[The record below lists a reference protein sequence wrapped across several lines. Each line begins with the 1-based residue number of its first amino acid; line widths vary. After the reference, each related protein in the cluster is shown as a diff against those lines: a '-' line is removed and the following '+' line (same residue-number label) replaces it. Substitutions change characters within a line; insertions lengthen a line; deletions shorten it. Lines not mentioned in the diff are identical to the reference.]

1 MAISSSKQIIED
13 IRLGKMV
20 ILMDDED
27 RENEGDLIMA
37 AEHITPEA
45 VNFMATHGRG
55 LICLTLTKERCH
67 NLGLPP
73 MVQDNNAQYTTN
85 FTVSIEAAE
94 GVTTGISAADRA
106 VTVQA
111 AVAKN
116 AKAVDLVQPGHIFP
130 LAAQEGG
137 VLTRAGHTE
146 AGCDLARLAGLEPAS
161 VIVEILNE
169 DGTMA
174 RRPDL
179 EIFAEKH
186 GVKLGTIADLI
197 EYRNNTETTIERVAS
212 CQLPTEFGDFE
223 LVTYRDTIDNQIHYA
238 LQKETVKK
246 GDAPLVRVHLQDTF
260 TDLLHSNRAADR
272 SWSLDRAMQRIGRD
286 GGVLVVLG
294 HEESP
299 QSIINKV
306 KAFEQQDNA
315 TAPVMAKKLGTSRRV
330 GVGSQILA
338 DLGVTDMRLLSS
350 ATKRYHALSG
360 FGLNVVEYVNE

>member
-1 MAISSSKQIIED
+1 MPISTPQEIIED

-37 AEHITPEA
+37 AEHVTPEA
-45 VNFMATHGRG
+45 INFMATYGRG
-55 LICLTLTKERCH
+55 LICLTMTKERCVS
-67 NLGLPP
+67 LGLPP

-106 VTVQA
+106 RTVQA
-111 AVAKN
+111 AVAKD

-130 LAAQEGG
+130 LAAQDGG

-146 AGCDLARLAGLEPAS
+146 AGCDLAKLAGLEPAS
-161 VIVEILNE
+161 VIVEILND

-186 GVKLGTIADLI
+186 GIKLGTIADLI
-197 EYRNNTETTIERVAS
+197 EYRNNTETTIERVAA
-212 CQLPTEFGDFE
+212 CHLPTEFGDFE
-223 LVTYRDTIDNQIHYA
+223 LVTFRDTIDNQIHHA
-238 LQKETVKK
+238 LCSGDLSK
-246 GDAPLVRVHLQDTF
+246 GTPLVRVHLQDTF
-260 TDLLHSNRAADR
+260 TDILHSNRSSDR
-272 SWSLDRAMQRIGRD
+272 SWSLEKAMSRIAQE
-286 GGVLVVLG
+286 GGVLVILG
-294 HEESP
+294 NEESTDLLVHK
-299 QSIINKV
+299 IKM
-306 KAFEQQDNA
+306 FEQQDKGQ
-315 TAPVMAKKLGTSRRV
+315 APTMAKKQGTSRRV

-338 DLGVTDMRLLSS
+338 DLGICEMRLLSS
-350 ATKRYHALSG
+350 ADKKYHALGG
-360 FGLNVVEYVNE
+360 FGLTVTEYVTQ

>member
-1 MAISSSKQIIED
+1 MSISSPQEIIED

-37 AEHITPEA
+37 AEHITPESI
-45 VNFMATHGRG
+45 NFMATYGRG
-55 LICLTLTKERCH
+55 LICLTMTGERCER
-67 NLGLPP
+67 LGLPP
-73 MVQDNNAQYTTN
+73 MVQDNNAQFTTA

-111 AVAKN
+111 AVAKD
-116 AKAVDLVQPGHIFP
+116 ARAADLVQPGHIFP
-130 LAAQEGG
+130 LAAQDGG

-161 VIVEILNE
+161 VIVEILND

-179 EIFAEKH
+179 ELFAKKH

-197 EYRNNTETTIERVAS
+197 EYRNNTETTIERVAE
-212 CQLPTEFGDFE
+212 CKLPTEFGEFDM
-223 LVTYRDTIDNQIHYA
+223 VTYRDTIDKQLHYA
-238 LQKETVKK
+238 LRK
-246 GDAPLVRVHLQDTF
+246 GEVSEEACLVRVHLQDTF
-260 TDLLHSNRAADR
+260 TDLLRSNRDADR
-272 SWSLDRAMQRIGRD
+272 SWSLDKAMQRIND
-286 GGVLVVLG
+286 EGGVLVVLG
-294 HEESP
+294 NEEGSE
-299 QSIINKV
+299 QLIHKLN
-306 KAFEQQDNA
+306 AFELQDKGE
-315 TAPVMAKKLGTSRRV
+315 APTMAKKQGTSRRV

-338 DLGVTDMRLLSS
+338 DMGVSKMRLMSS
-350 ATKRYHALSG
+350 SDKRYHSLSG
-360 FGLNVVEYVNE
+360 FGLDVVEYVCE

>member
-1 MAISSSKQIIED
+1 MSISTPQEIIED

-20 ILMDDED
+20 VLMDDED

-37 AEHITPEA
+37 AECVTPEA
-45 VNFMATHGRG
+45 INFMAMYGRG
-55 LICLTLTKERCH
+55 LICLTMTKDRCEK
-67 NLGLPP
+67 LGLPP

-106 VTVQA
+106 ITVQA
-111 AVAKN
+111 AVAKD
-116 AKAVDLVQPGHIFP
+116 AKAADLVQPGHIFP

-161 VIVEILNE
+161 VIVEILND

-179 EIFAEKH
+179 EVFAEKH
-186 GVKLGTIADLI
+186 DIKLGTIADLI
-197 EYRNNTETTIERVAS
+197 EYRNNTETTIERVAK
-212 CQLPTEFGDFE
+212 CQLPTEFGEFQ

-238 LQKETVKK
+238 MKKEQVDAAK
-246 GDAPLVRVHLQDTF
+246 APLVRVHLQDTF
-260 TDLLHSNRAADR
+260 TDLLHSDR
-272 SWSLDRAMQRIGRD
+272 SAERSWTLQTAMKRISEE
-286 GGVLVVLG
+286 GGVLVILG
-294 HEESP
+294 NEETTESLVH
-299 QSIINKV
+299 KV
-306 KAFEQQDNA
+306 KTFEQQDKGE
-315 TAPVMAKKLGTSRRV
+315 APTMAKKQGTSRRV

-338 DLGVTDMRLLSS
+338 DLGVHDMRLLSS
-350 ATKRYHALSG
+350 SSKRYHALGG
-360 FGLNVVEYVNE
+360 FGLNVVEYVCK